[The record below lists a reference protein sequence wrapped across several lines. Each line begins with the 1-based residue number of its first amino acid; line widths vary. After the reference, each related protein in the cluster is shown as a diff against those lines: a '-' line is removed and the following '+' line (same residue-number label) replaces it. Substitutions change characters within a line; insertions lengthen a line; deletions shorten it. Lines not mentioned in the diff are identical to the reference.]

1 MLLFPLPALAGG
13 DRPVALRAQDFAIS
27 LAAPAAYPTA
37 TPEGG
42 QGADSGGEAEDRQG
56 VEGGLEA
63 ENGQGV
69 GGGQGTEDTPPSD
82 TEDVEAQVQRQLSGL
97 DLSAWEELFG
107 QTQDAKL
114 DFRALLQG
122 LLQGDGGQGIWQAL
136 ARGLGLGNNPLRGTV
151 GIALPLIGLA
161 LLCAVLQHL
170 GSSFEQGD
178 VGEVAQTVLYLAA
191 CALLSVSL
199 LQAYDS
205 VKGALETMLRFVN
218 GALPIMVTLVSATG
232 HLATA
237 ATVLPSMTLVLGV
250 TGNLIQKLVLPALL
264 IGMTLALVG
273 GMDERKPLSGLVGLL
288 RSGAQWLLGVLMTIM
303 VGVLGIQGVSLNTFD
318 GVSLQTAKYAVDSMV
333 PVAGGLFSDMV
344 DSVLASSLLI
354 KNALGTAGLMGIL
367 LMGVGPLVQVL
378 LLSFGLKLGAAVVQP
393 LGADRMSGLL
403 EDAAKSLSGL
413 VAVLLLTGILLIL
426 MVALLT
432 MAGSSLLGR

>member
-1 MLLFPLPALAGG
+1 MLFPLPALAGG
-13 DRPVALRAQDFAIS
+13 DRPIATQAREFTAILAA
-27 LAAPAAYPTA
+27 LAAPPTA
-37 TPEGG
+37 AQEGG
-42 QGADSGGEAEDRQG
+42 QGVVD
-56 VEGGLEA
+56 
-63 ENGQGV
+63 GQGV
-69 GGGQGTEDTPPSD
+69 GDSQQTEGTMGTPDAQGAEDGQGTDNALPADTG
-82 TEDVEAQVQRQLSGL
+82 DVEAQVQQQLSAL

-107 QTQDAKL
+107 QTQDAEL
-114 DFRALLQG
+114 NFRALLQG
-122 LLQGDGGQGIWQAL
+122 LLEGDGGHGIWQAL
-136 ARGLGLGNNPLRGTV
+136 ARGLGLGSNPLRGTV

-205 VKGALETMLRFVN
+205 VKGAMETMLRFVN

-264 IGMTLALVG
+264 IGMTLTLING
-273 GMDERKPLSGLVGLL
+273 IDEKKPLSGLVNLL
-288 RSGAQWLLGVLMTIM
+288 RSGVQWLLGVLMTIM

-367 LMGVGPLVQVL
+367 LLGVGPLVQVL

-403 EDAAKSLSGL
+403 EDAAKALNGL

>member
-1 MLLFPLPALAGG
+1 MLFPLPALAGV
-13 DRPVALRAQDFAIS
+13 DRSIAPQAEEFAAARAVS
-27 LAAPAAYPTA
+27 AAPLSAA
-37 TPEGG
+37 PEGG
-42 QGADSGGEAEDRQG
+42 QGVDDDQGTGGSQETEGIQG
-56 VEGGLEA
+56 TSDA
-63 ENGQGV
+63 
-69 GGGQGTEDTPPSD
+69 QGTEDGQGTDNQPPMD
-82 TEDVEAQVQRQLSGL
+82 AGDVEAQVGQQLSGL

-107 QTQDAKL
+107 QTQDAGL

-122 LLQGDGGQGIWQAL
+122 LLEGDGGNGIWQAL
-136 ARGLGLGNNPLRGTV
+136 ARGLGLGGNPLRGTV

-264 IGMTLALVG
+264 IGMTLTLVNG
-273 GMDERKPLSGLVGLL
+273 IDERKPLSGLVNLL
-288 RSGAQWLLGVLMTIM
+288 RSGVQWLLGVLMTIM

-367 LMGVGPLVQVL
+367 LLGVGPLVQVL

-403 EDAAKSLSGL
+403 EDAAKALNGL